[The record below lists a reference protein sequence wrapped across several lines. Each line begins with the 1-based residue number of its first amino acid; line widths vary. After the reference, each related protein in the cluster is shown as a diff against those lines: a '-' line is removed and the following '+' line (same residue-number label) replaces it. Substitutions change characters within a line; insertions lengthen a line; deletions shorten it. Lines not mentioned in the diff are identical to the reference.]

1 MNNGHVFHRST
12 SQCPSVASRGEC
24 IFLIDAEGR
33 RYIDACGGAAVSCLG
48 HGNREV
54 AAAVRAPSAED
65 VILEQAEQPDDQ
77 MSYGQV
83 LTTLYDTDE
92 DAGR

>member
-1 MNNGHVFHRST
+1 MDKFVKSSWQVR
-12 SQCPSVASRGEC
+12 V
-24 IFLIDAEGR
+24 
-33 RYIDACGGAAVSCLG
+33 AAVLIFVLG
-48 HGNREV
+48 FAAGALAQLTFVVPKPSATRQEV

-83 LTTLYDTDE
+83 LTTLYDTDD